1 MAFKMN
7 HLHLKSPDPKKTAQ
21 FYVDN
26 LGATITA
33 EMSGDRG
40 FRLDLHGLSLNV
52 TKFID
57 SQTHDQVYGMEHIA
71 IDTDDIDG
79 TVASLKAGGARIL
92 EETTVGEGR
101 RVCFFEGP
109 EGVCLEV
116 LEMPQ

>member
-33 EMSGDRG
+33 EMTGDRG

-57 SQTHDQVYGMEHIA
+57 SQTHEQVYGMEHIA
-71 IDTDDIDG
+71 IDTDDMPALVSD
-79 TVASLKAGGARIL
+79 LKAKGVKVL
-92 EETTVGEGR
+92 EETSVGGGR
-101 RVCFFEGP
+101 KVCFFEGP
-109 EGVCLEV
+109 DGVHLEF